1 MKIINFLFYVFLVMN
16 AKIIYAQSISFQE
29 LQPGIFVHIGEHLD
43 VDEGYHGDIC
53 NIGFIIGKKSVAVID
68 TGGSLKIGNQL
79 LKAIKKRTK
88 LPISHVINTHVHLDH
103 IYGNA
108 AFLDENPIYVGH
120 SELPKAMRLLKSFYE
135 KTNQDYLKIPVEES
149 IQIPPTLRVSIGSPQ
164 EIDLGGRKLKLESF
178 SEAHTN
184 SDMIIEDVNTNTAW
198 LADLMFTERTPSVDG
213 DIEGWISALE
223 KIKKRNYQVIIPGH
237 GTPPK
242 DSNIAI
248 EKIKLYLQLLRDE
261 IRQAID
267 EGIGLQDAVETLV
280 QSEKNKWELFD
291 VQNARNINIVYP
303 QMEWE

>member
-16 AKIIYAQSISFQE
+16 AKVIYAQSISFQE

-149 IQIPPTLRVSIGSPQ
+149 IQIPPTLLVSIGSPQ

-178 SEAHTN
+178 PEAHTS
-184 SDMIIEDVNTNTAW
+184 SDMIIEDINTNTAW

-280 QSEKNKWELFD
+280 HSEKNKWELFD

>member
-149 IQIPPTLRVSIGSPQ
+149 IQISPTLLVSIGSPQ

-178 SEAHTN
+178 PEAHTS

-242 DSNIAI
+242 DSDIAI

-280 QSEKNKWELFD
+280 HSEKNKWELFD

>member
-1 MKIINFLFYVFLVMN
+1 MN

-178 SEAHTN
+178 PEAHTS